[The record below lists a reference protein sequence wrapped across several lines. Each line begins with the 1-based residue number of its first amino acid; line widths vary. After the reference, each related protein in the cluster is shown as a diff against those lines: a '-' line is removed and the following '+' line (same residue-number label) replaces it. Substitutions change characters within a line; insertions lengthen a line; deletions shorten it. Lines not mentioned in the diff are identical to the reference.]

1 MESGELDVL
10 TMSPIFLPDEGIEN
24 FVRLASRGYFDGT
37 TTNPAVTLPLDLLA
51 PLKIGQRITGSGTCF
66 SEVPNAVDGLM
77 SVYQGVTLG
86 NWEWRGDALWFN
98 GSQNTTDIELRY
110 TGGVPTIPTTL
121 NPNLFATTLIPFL
134 DCLEALSYRCA
145 YIFCSP
151 RLPKGGADEL

>member
-1 MESGELDVL
+1 
-10 TMSPIFLPDEGIEN
+10 
-24 FVRLASRGYFDGT
+24 
-37 TTNPAVTLPLDLLA
+37 
-51 PLKIGQRITGSGTCF
+51 
-66 SEVPNAVDGLM
+66 M

-151 RLPKGGADEL
+151 RLPKGGADELQANYEAAMLKMAARWVKVLQRNPVSRQEFSGGEDNGATSSWGW